1 MYKKIS
7 LPISEEVSKLLLADK
22 EGSLPKVYNVASLMS
37 LFYAVGNQRLHV
49 IESITDNKIVYNN
62 SITKIDITKNSINFV
77 HGGFKTLKGRKLLS
91 LLDSLDVYEKPVT
104 LSIEEFLTKLGY
116 SVDYYSNNI
125 AWVRRDILEPAL
137 KDMRNN
143 GYTLE
148 YEFSREGSNRV
159 ITFTYAE

>member
-22 EGSLPKVYNVASLMS
+22 EDKLPKMYNVASLMS

-49 IESITDNKIVYNN
+49 IESINDRKIVYNN

-77 HGGFKTLKGRKLLS
+77 HGGFKTLKGRKLLA
-91 LLDSLDVYEKPVT
+91 LLDNLDFYEKPVT
-104 LSIEEFLTKLGY
+104 LGIEEFLNKLGY
-116 SVDYYSNNI
+116 SLEYYSNNI

-143 GYTLE
+143 GYNIE